1 MTMTTTFNRF
11 SIIAAITLLALLVPL
26 TSTAAKLTLAEGIN
40 KAGRQRMLT
49 QRMVKSYCQMGMEL
63 RYRKSEKQ
71 LNAAIQLF
79 DTQLEELQQFSITA
93 EVKAGLDKVKGL
105 WEGVKETVSSE
116 VKRENV
122 EQLRADAEKLL
133 IASHEVVLML
143 QDLSGTSQ
151 GKLVNIAG
159 RQRMLSQRISNLY
172 LLQAW
177 GFEKEPYTSDYQTA
191 ISEFDSAL
199 SLLTKAPENTKK
211 ISESLGNVSLQWG
224 VFQHSAK
231 LEKGKYI
238 PALIVRSADKI
249 LTQMNSIT
257 GMYTLLP
264 AK

>member
-1 MTMTTTFNRF
+1 MTTTLNRISF
-11 SIIAAITLLALLVPL
+11 ITIVALLALLVPL
-26 TSTAAKLTLAEGIN
+26 TAAAEKLTLAEGIN

-49 QRMVKSYCQMGMEL
+49 QRMVKAYCQMGMEL

-71 LNAAIQLF
+71 LQAAIYLF

-93 EVKAGLDKVKGL
+93 DVKAGLAKVKEL
-105 WEGVKETVSSE
+105 WAPVKETVSSE
-116 VKRENV
+116 VQKEKI

-133 IASHEVVLML
+133 IASHKVVLML

-172 LLQAW
+172 LMQAW

-199 SLLTKAPENTKK
+199 SLLMKAPENTKK
-211 ISESLGNVSLQWG
+211 ISDSLKGVALQWG

-238 PALIVRSADKI
+238 PALITRSADKI
-249 LTQMNSIT
+249 LTQMNTIT
-257 GMYTLLP
+257 GMYALLP

>member
-1 MTMTTTFNRF
+1 MV
-11 SIIAAITLLALLVPL
+11 IIALIALVVPL

-49 QRMVKSYCQMGMEL
+49 QRMVKTYCQMGMEL

-79 DTQLEELQQFSITA
+79 DSQLEELQQFAITA
-93 EVKAGLDKVKGL
+93 EVKAGLAKVKRL
-105 WEGVKETVSSE
+105 WVGVKEAVSSE
-116 VKRENV
+116 VKKEKV
-122 EQLRADAEKLL
+122 EQLRANAEKLL
-133 IASHEVVLML
+133 KASHEVVLML

-159 RQRMLSQRISNLY
+159 RQRMLSQRIANLY

-177 GFEKEPYTSDYQTA
+177 GFEKEPYISDYQTA
-191 ISEFDSAL
+191 INEFDSAL
-199 SLLTKAPENTKK
+199 DLLKKAPENTKK
-211 ISESLGNVSLQWG
+211 ISDNLEKVSLQWG

-231 LEKGKYI
+231 LQKGKYI
-238 PALIVRSADKI
+238 PALIARSADKI
-249 LTQMNSIT
+249 LSQMNTIT

>member
-1 MTMTTTFNRF
+1 MIIIFNRF
-11 SIIAAITLLALLVPL
+11 SLITAIALIALVVPL

-93 EVKAGLDKVKGL
+93 EVKTGLAKVKTL

-116 VKRENV
+116 VKRENI
-122 EQLRADAEKLL
+122 ERLRADAEKLL

-172 LLQAW
+172 LMQAW
-177 GFEKEPYTSDYQTA
+177 GFEKEPYITDYQTA
-191 ISEFDSAL
+191 IKEFDSAL
-199 SLLTKAPENTKK
+199 ILLLNTPENTKK
-211 ISESLGNVSLQWG
+211 ISESLKNVSLQWG

-238 PALIVRSADKI
+238 PALITRSADKI
-249 LTQMNSIT
+249 LTQMNTIT
-257 GMYTLLP
+257 GLYTLLP